1 MLDLL
6 ALEAFVIVADVLNL
20 RDAARR
26 LNCSPSAVSR
36 RLDRAERETGIDLL
50 RRTTLLPRQRG
61 LGLAERRRNVRGSV
75 TARTGAPRAV
85 WHHSPSSR
93 LRKQP
98 CPAARE
104 SGMSDDARSTTN
116 TPAEGFST
124 SRSISSWM
132 ARL

>member
-50 RRTTLLPRQRG
+50 RRTTRATQLTERGRLFLPIARSLLDE
-61 LGLAERRRNVRGSV
+61 ERRAREAAARLREQRDEGASIALPGSV
-75 TARTGAPRAV
+75 AELATIPGR
-85 WHHSPSSR
+85 S
-93 LRKQP
+93 LL
-98 CPAARE
+98 
-104 SGMSDDARSTTN
+104 SGR
-116 TPAEGFST
+116 
-124 SRSISSWM
+124 
-132 ARL
+132 